1 MANKHANLDSL
12 FNDIAD
18 AIREK
23 IGDESI
29 IPAVEFPDLIRDRL
43 QVIKKPYLTFK
54 SPNSFTLKVNDTTKH
69 WNGTLE
75 YSTDASTWTA
85 WDGTTSLSSATK
97 GRSNVLYMRGT
108 GNTVITGSTTT
119 NYRWVLTGSNIS
131 CIGNIENLL
140 DYATVAAGNYPNMAS
155 SCYYGMFRECTSL
168 TQAPSLPATTLATN
182 CYFSMFSGCTSLTQA
197 PDLPATTL
205 ESNCYRSMFSGCT
218 SLTKAPALPATT
230 LANYCYY
237 QMFQNCTGFT
247 QAPTLPATTLA
258 NSCYLNMF
266 YGCTSLTQAPVLSAT
281 TLVDGCYRSMF
292 QGCTSLTQAPS
303 LPATTLADS
312 CYSKMFQGCTALTQ
326 APALPATT
334 LAPYCYKSMFQG
346 CTGLT
351 QAPALPATT
360 LAAYCYELMF
370 RDCTSLTQ
378 APELPA
384 TMLTKYCYADMFRG
398 CASLTQAPEFPATTL
413 ESYCYSNIFRDCTSL
428 TRASALPATTLA
440 NNCYYSMF
448 WGCTSL
454 TQAPALPATTLAD
467 SCYQYMFSDCA
478 SLTQTPDLPA
488 TTLAGS
494 CYANMFQRCSKIKL
508 SSTQTGEYTV
518 TYRIPSFGTGTTAT
532 DALTNMFTDTGGTFT
547 GTPEINTIY
556 YLSNTN
562 EVIGGPIVVDI
573 TASNISD
580 YFTVT
585 NGSSYYFKGEG
596 NVFTTNNAGVNR
608 STATTTLT
616 AKQDISEI
624 SFNYSYSSE
633 PNYDKF
639 TLKVAGSTIENAVS
653 GATTT
658 KSYNGSLTS
667 GQTIE
672 FKYVKDGSVNKNNDK
687 CTFSNMVI
695 KLG

>member
-29 IPAVEFPDLIRDRL
+29 IPAVAFPDLIRDRL
-43 QVIKKPYLTFK
+43 QVAPTPYLTFK
-54 SPNSFTLKVNDTTKH
+54 SPSSFTLKVNDTTKH

-75 YSTDASTWTA
+75 YSTNTSTWST
-85 WDGTTSLSSATK
+85 WDGTTTLSSATK
-97 GRSNVLYMRGT
+97 GSSNVLYLRGT
-108 GNTVITGSTTT
+108 GNTVITGNSSD
-119 NYRWVLTGSNIS
+119 YKWVLTGNNIK

-140 DYATVAAGNYPNMAS
+140 DYATVTAGNHPTMANY
-155 SCYYGMFRECTSL
+155 CYYYMFYECTGL
-168 TQAPSLPATTLATN
+168 TQT
-182 CYFSMFSGCTSLTQA
+182 
-197 PDLPATTL
+197 
-205 ESNCYRSMFSGCT
+205 
-218 SLTKAPALPATT
+218 PALPATT
-230 LANYCYY
+230 LADNCYS
-237 QMFQNCTGFT
+237 F
-247 QAPTLPATTLA
+247 
-258 NSCYLNMF
+258 MF
-266 YGCTSLTQAPVLSAT
+266 YGCTGLTQTPA
-281 TLVDGCYRSMF
+281 
-292 QGCTSLTQAPS
+292 
-303 LPATTLADS
+303 LPATTLADN
-312 CYSKMFQGCTALTQ
+312 CYSFMFRGCTSLTQ

-334 LAPYCYKSMFQG
+334 L
-346 CTGLT
+346 T
-351 QAPALPATT
+351 
-360 LAAYCYELMF
+360 
-370 RDCTSLTQ
+370 
-378 APELPA
+378 
-384 TMLTKYCYADMFRG
+384 
-398 CASLTQAPEFPATTL
+398 
-413 ESYCYSNIFRDCTSL
+413 
-428 TRASALPATTLA
+428 
-440 NNCYYSMF
+440 NNCYSYMF
-448 WGCTSL
+448 RGCTSL
-454 TQAPALPATTLAD
+454 TQAPALPATTLAEY
-467 SCYQYMFSDCA
+467 CYQSMFNDCK
-478 SLTQTPDLPA
+478 SLTQVPVLPATTMTYRCYSNMFEGCIALTQAPALPA
-488 TTLAGS
+488 TTLAGD
-494 CYANMFQRCSKIKL
+494 CYAYMFRGCTSLTHAPALPATTLADGCYGDMFNSCTSLTQAPALPATALLSYCYSFMFFDCTSLTKAPTLPATTLAEGCYFYMFQGCTSLKL
-508 SSTQTGEYTV
+508 SITKTGEYTQE
-518 TYRIPSFGTGTTAT
+518 YRIPTLGTGTTAK
-532 DALTNMFTDTGGTFT
+532 DALINMFTSTGGTFT
-547 GTPEINTIY
+547 GTPEINTTY

-596 NVFTTNNAGVNR
+596 NVFTTNNAGVNS

-639 TLKVAGSTIENAVS
+639 TLKIAGSTIENAVS